1 MIPYKQLV
9 EVHKSS
15 DSQCIVDS
23 QPTQYE
29 MLPLKKDVQPENV

>member
-9 EVHKSS
+9 EVHESS

-23 QPTQYE
+23 QPTQYD
-29 MLPLKKDVQPENV
+29 PLKRDVQPENV